1 MISPKAT
8 SDWQKWKA
16 RLDDPQDPK
25 MVGGTLTDS
34 FSSTPPSVALT
45 ENPTPS
51 WLKPFIDYDN
61 HLVHKLEAAVKEI
74 WFNGPYRPEGLA
86 INSRCF
92 LTPGTMEKILENF
105 HLVTTKEILKTRL
118 GNWGYWEDC
127 GEELWSVVDK
137 LRCEMLETR
146 EGDGLDKP
154 QEMNE
159 RKTDE
164 VVRTSIAPA
173 SLANVKPVSLIVPT
187 SSTDPTGPH
196 NIQDTV
202 GAVAWDLD
210 TRLAAGVSR

>member
-16 RLDDPQDPK
+16 RLDDPRDPE
-25 MVGGTLTDS
+25 MVGDTLTDP
-34 FSSTPPSVALT
+34 FSTTPPSVALP

-51 WLKPFIDYDN
+51 CLKPLIDYDN
-61 HLVHKLEAAVKEI
+61 YLVHKLEAAVKEM
-74 WFNGPYRPEGLA
+74 WFNSPYRPERLA
-86 INSRCF
+86 INFRCF

-118 GNWGYWEDC
+118 GNWTYWEDC

-146 EGDGLDKP
+146 GRDELDKS
-154 QEMNE
+154 QEMSE

-164 VVRTSIAPA
+164 VVRTSVAPA
-173 SLANVKPVSLIVPT
+173 GLANVKPVPLVVPT
-187 SSTDPTGPH
+187 SGTDPTGLH